1 VRLEHLITAVRTCML
16 EVLIDEL
23 GFARSRARLMAGI
36 TDMSNFRRQL
46 RRARDA
52 GEWPRHMSG

>member
-1 VRLEHLITAVRTCML
+1 ML

-23 GFARSRARLMAGI
+23 GFGRSRARLMAGI
-36 TDMSNFRRQL
+36 TDMSNFRRQQ

-52 GEWPRHMSG
+52 GGWPRRMKG